1 MKIKASNEPEV
12 KPFVGQH
19 VTEFHYTDRDAWE
32 VIEVISP
39 RRIKIRELDS
49 DCTKKPKDF
58 HPGGFSGHYADNYDQ
73 EYKLSSNPNNKVKV
87 LSWRSKAQRWCEVGQ
102 QTRYS
107 KFGLH
112 QKGEQAI
119 KFFDYNFIL
128 IGSLFISILSTFA

>member
-49 DCTKKPKDF
+49 ECTKKPKDF

>member
-1 MKIKASNEPEV
+1 MKVKATNEPEV

-39 RRIKIRELDS
+39 RRIKIRELDAE
-49 DCTKKPKDF
+49 CTNKPKNF
-58 HPGGFSGHYADNYDQ
+58 VPGGFCGTFIDNHDQ
-73 EYKLSSNPNNKVKV
+73 EYKLTSNPNNKIKI
-87 LSWRSKAQRWCEVGQ
+87 LSWRSKAKRWCEVGQ

-112 QKGEQAI
+112 RKGEQATY
-119 KFFDYNFIL
+119 FYDYNF
-128 IGSLFISILSTFA
+128 

>member
-1 MKIKASNEPEV
+1 MKTKVKSNQPEV
-12 KPFVGQH
+12 IPFVGQH

-39 RRIKIRELDS
+39 RRIKIRELDAEI
-49 DCTKKPKDF
+49 TKKPKEF
-58 HPGGFSGHYADNYDQ
+58 IPGGFSGHYVDNHDQ
-73 EYKLSSNPNNKVKV
+73 EYKLTSNPNNKIKI

-112 QKGEQAI
+112 QKGEQAE
-119 KFFDYNFIL
+119 KFYDYNF
-128 IGSLFISILSTFA
+128 